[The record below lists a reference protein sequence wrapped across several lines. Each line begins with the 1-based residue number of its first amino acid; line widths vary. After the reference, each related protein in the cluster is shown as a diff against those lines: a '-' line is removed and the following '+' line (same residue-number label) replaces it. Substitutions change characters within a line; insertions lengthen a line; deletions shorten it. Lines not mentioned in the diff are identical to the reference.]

1 MGRTRHHDQISMQDS
16 LLAEVQDHD
25 ERLSRHG
32 FECWIGS
39 EPTFTNA
46 RSQDPCWISEA
57 IGGEKEAH
65 AKALLVALASQL
77 PGPLELLQVYGRLY
91 PGETTPR
98 FCYGALF
105 PRQGDPAN
113 TESYCRLDLIS
124 ATPALQ
130 PDQAW
135 LTVTPDPAVVEVNM
149 APAHDLAT
157 FARWS
162 EAVYNA
168 ARESSLAPERM
179 RYNGDITDSGG
190 GGQITLGGPTP
201 QRSPFFVWPQL
212 LPGLVR
218 YSNRHPALSYY
229 FASACCGSASQ
240 APRADEGVRERFDEL
255 AVALDYLAARGS
267 AATPKELWGTLAPL
281 LVDSSGCSHRAELN
295 IEKLWNPWFGARGQ
309 LGLVE
314 LRAVRMPESPER
326 LVAIAALFRAIAARL
341 ALHPY
346 VEPLID
352 WGAQLHDKASLPWHL
367 ERDLEAVLSDLEAHG
382 FGLGPGLRAC
392 LLEPHEPIVKLHDD
406 DIDNNATL
414 EVHNAISFWP
424 LLGDAVLQA
433 TQGARLVDASTQRV
447 QVLVSAP
454 RGQPLGVIGAN
465 GYRVPL
471 QPVYPTGQDHSR
483 ERDYGLASIIYRAF
497 VPQHGLHP
505 HVQAHDPWQLEW
517 TRAEQTH
524 HIQLHAW
531 HPNGG
536 GYDGV
541 PLSRDDAKARRE
553 ARVIVSTH
561 TDPQTLQHAG
571 QTQNRLDL
579 RALHP
584 HPRSAR
590 GA

>member
-1 MGRTRHHDQISMQDS
+1 MQDS
-16 LLAEVQDHD
+16 LLAEVQEHD
-25 ERLSRHG
+25 ERLSRQG
-32 FECWIGS
+32 FECWIGC
-39 EPTFTNA
+39 EPTFTNP

-57 IGGEKEAH
+57 LGGEKEAH

-77 PGPLELLQVYGRLY
+77 PGPRELLQVGGRLY
-91 PGETTPR
+91 PGETSPR

-105 PRQGDPAN
+105 PRHGDS
-113 TESYCRLDLIS
+113 THDMTSYCRLDLIS
-124 ATPALQ
+124 ATPTPR

-149 APAHDLAT
+149 APAHDLTT

-162 EAVYNA
+162 EAVYRA
-168 ARESSLAPERM
+168 ARAASLSPERM
-179 RYNGDITDSGG
+179 RYNGDVTDSGG

-201 QRSPFFVWPQL
+201 ERSPFFVWPQL

-218 YSNRHPALSYY
+218 YTNRHPSLSYY

-255 AVALDYLAARGS
+255 SVALDYLAARGDS
-267 AATPKELWGTLAPL
+267 ATPKELWGMLSPL
-281 LVDSSGCSHRAELN
+281 LVDASGCSHRAELN
-295 IEKLWNPWFGARGQ
+295 IEKLWNPWFGGRGQ

-314 LRAVRMPESPER
+314 LRAVRMPDSPER

-352 WGAQLHDKASLPWHL
+352 WGAQLHDNASLPWHL
-367 ERDLEAVLSDLEAHG
+367 ERDLEAVFSDLEAHG
-382 FGLGPGLRAC
+382 FGLGPGLRAR
-392 LLEPHEPIVKLHDD
+392 LLAVPEPIVTLSDS
-406 DIDNNATL
+406 NARL
-414 EVHNAISFWP
+414 ELRPAISFWP

-433 TQGARLVDASTQRV
+433 TQGARLVDSSTQRV

-454 RGQPLGVIGAN
+454 RGQSLGQIGAN

-471 QPVYPTGQDHSR
+471 QPVYPTGSQLTRD
-483 ERDYGLASIIYRAF
+483 RDYALASVIYRAF
-497 VPQHGLHP
+497 VPQFGLHP
-505 HVQAHDPWQLEW
+505 HVPAHDPWQLEW
-517 TRAEQTH
+517 TRADRTQH
-524 HIQLHAW
+524 VRLHAW

-536 GYDGV
+536 VYDGL
-541 PLSRDDAKARRE
+541 PHGREEARARRR

-561 TDPQTLQHAG
+561 DTPRVFQHTG
-571 QTQNRLDL
+571 QTQNCLDL
-579 RALHP
+579 RALP
-584 HPRSAR
+584 SIASGAAQYARSTDRAPRETNR
-590 GA
+590 